1 MQLDD
6 KVKVSDKI
14 SFPLSLDL
22 RTLMPT
28 AFEEGLASKYELS
41 AILIHKGRGAHQGHY
56 GVPLPSVLGRQP
68 ITQVLYCFWCMNCS
82 GGVHSL

>member
-28 AFEEGLASKYELS
+28 AFEEGQPSKYELS
-41 AILIHKGRGAHQGHY
+41 AVLIHKGRGAHQGHY
-56 GVPLPSVLGRQP
+56 GVPLLSFLSQASDLLSR
-68 ITQVLYCFWCMNCS
+68 CHRES
-82 GGVHSL
+82 GV